1 MKRPSI
7 FISVAV
13 CLGMILALP
22 VSADN
27 IGHSELIPTD
37 RVFVLEE
44 GKKVAEYTREVSV
57 PEGALVSCQG
67 RCLAKMDD
75 IAMVAEDR
83 SRFRIDSET
92 NSRTISV
99 EEGTVF
105 FGLTSMPRPVVF
117 MTPQGAVMANHV
129 VLNASA
135 GGGML
140 EGYLHTGRDGSE
152 IGVLEGGSMT
162 LLTTEGETVLR
173 PGQRFVLAQAD
184 IGVSRADSA
193 GAAGT
198 PGGGR
203 LLPRG
208 SIAAIGVT
216 AGFTAGMIIAFE
228 EFRKR
233 GRRDRE
239 SSPSNP

>member
-1 MKRPSI
+1 
-7 FISVAV
+7 
-13 CLGMILALP
+13 MILALP
-22 VSADN
+22 VLASN
-27 IGHSELIPTD
+27 INHSELVPTD
-37 RVFVLEE
+37 RVFVHEE

-67 RCLAKMDD
+67 RCLARLDD
-75 IAMVAEDR
+75 IAVVAEDQ
-83 SRFRIDSET
+83 SRFRLASEGG
-92 NSRTISV
+92 SRIIAV
-99 EEGTVF
+99 EEGTVY
-105 FGLTSMPRPVVF
+105 FGLTRMARPVLF
-117 MTPQGAVMANHV
+117 MTPVGSVMTDRV

-140 EGYLHTGRDGSE
+140 EGYVHTGRDGSE

-162 LLTTEGETVLR
+162 LLTAGGETVLR

-184 IGVSRADSA
+184 IGAPRADSA

-198 PGGGR
+198 PGDGR

-208 SIAAIGVT
+208 SVAAISVT
-216 AGFTAGMIIAFE
+216 AAFTAGMIIAFE
-228 EFRKR
+228 EFRKS